1 MSSPEPTSSS
11 LPSPSSRWRH
21 YVRLLAPHLLT
32 ILISLG
38 LFTLLQTWLRPAPI
52 PAEPQ
57 IATVT
62 PLPTIPPTPIPTP
75 QPTLP
80 PVPIDEGL
88 IRLSILDLQAE
99 NARLRTATHL
109 LRAAITLDEAVNAL
123 QRNDMAEADRALM
136 TARRALDRA
145 YNLSTE
151 QQKGPIDVIRLQISQ
166 IRDDLGVRPEGADR
180 RLWQVRRLILTLVDE

>member
-11 LPSPSSRWRH
+11 PPSSTSRRRH
-21 YVRLLAPHLLT
+21 YVRLLVPHLLT

-38 LFTLLQTWLRPAPI
+38 LFILLQTWLRPAPI
-52 PAEPQ
+52 PVAPQ

-80 PVPIDEGL
+80 PVPVDEGL

-109 LRAAITLDEAVNAL
+109 LRTAITLDEAVNAL

-151 QQKGPIDVIRLQISQ
+151 QQKGPIDAIRLQISQ